1 MRLFLHIGA
10 YWLMWS
16 LRAAMP
22 QRSLWRVAQFDTLRL
37 RLIKLAARVEVMKRK
52 VRLYLP
58 LSTPNQ
64 PVFACALAR
73 LPRMLT

>member
-1 MRLFLHIGA
+1 VL
-10 YWLMWS
+10 
-16 LRAAMP
+16 
-22 QRSLWRVAQFDTLRL
+22 
-37 RLIKLAARVEVMKRK
+37 KRK
-52 VRLYLP
+52 VRLHLP